1 MKTTRI
7 LFITLLCT
15 GWAFAQQNEIVPNLL
30 EVRNTTIWH
39 LSDRELLD
47 NDPVHLSK
55 GEGDGIL
62 WLKDLIFENGT
73 IELDIK
79 GRDIRGESFVG
90 LAFHGL
96 DKGNFDLIYFRPFN
110 FKSPEKKRNSVQY
123 VSLPEFTWQKL
134 RGEHPGDYEN
144 EPMPSPDPNEWFHA
158 TIVVDHPT
166 VKVYI
171 ENYDEPSLTIEQL
184 STRKSGWIGLWV
196 GSNSEGEF
204 KNLRITKNQHSK

>member
-1 MKTTRI
+1 MKAIRL
-7 LFITLLCT
+7 LFVTLLCT
-15 GWAFAQQNEIVPNLL
+15 GWAFAQQNEIIPDLSQ
-30 EVRNTTIWH
+30 VRDTTIWH
-39 LSDRELLD
+39 LSDRELLGE
-47 NDPVHLSK
+47 DPVHLDK

-62 WLKDLIFENGT
+62 WLKDLSFENGT

-96 DKGNFDLIYFRPFN
+96 DRNNFDLIYFRPFN
-110 FKSPEKKRNSVQY
+110 FKSPEKKGNSVQY

-134 RGEHPGDYEN
+134 RKEHPGVYEN
-144 EPMPSPDPNEWFHA
+144 EPIPTPNPNDWFHA
-158 TIVVDHPT
+158 TIVVDYPT

-171 ENYDEPSLTIEQL
+171 DNSDEPSLAIEQL
-184 STRKSGWIGLWV
+184 STRKNGWIGIWV

-204 KNLRITKNQHSK
+204 KNLKIKKN